1 MKNFVLSL
9 ILAAAPGKIL
19 ADSQTVIF
27 DQETRNKFFETDTL
41 FLLNDG
47 VFDRVESL
55 VNGWDEFET
64 DSGGSI
70 LDSGND
76 NYISYTGGI
85 FEKIEKALKNLN
97 VKEKNLYGSD
107 KSDAVQT
114 LMVGFMVLEEAKLKW
129 ARTELYLGNGD
140 AWRHSTW
147 MLRTCMIVNC
157 EFAEKWGTAHEYT
170 SSGIDQKM
178 DLNNNYKGR
187 QFYRAGRRLGYTM
200 DATVEGKLQRIV
212 NASLVP
218 TNSQGKK

>member
-1 MKNFVLSL
+1 MKKFVLSL
-9 ILAAAPGKIL
+9 ILAAAPGTIL

-27 DQETRNKFFETDTL
+27 DQETRNKFYETDNL
-41 FLLNDG
+41 FLLNDEI
-47 VFDRVESL
+47 FDKVESL
-55 VNGWDEFET
+55 VNGWDEF

-70 LDSGND
+70 LAFSVND
-76 NYISYTGGI
+76 NYINYSGGI
-85 FEKIEKALKNLN
+85 LEKIEKALNNLN
-97 VKEKNLYGSD
+97 VKEKNLYASQ

-114 LMVGFMVLEEAKLKW
+114 LMVGFMVLEEAKIKW
-129 ARTELYLGNGD
+129 ARSQLYLGNGD

-170 SSGIDQKM
+170 SFGDDQKM

-187 QFYRAGRRLGYTM
+187 MFHRSGRGLGYTM
-200 DATVEGKLQRIV
+200 DATVNGKLQRIV
-212 NASLVP
+212 NGSLVP